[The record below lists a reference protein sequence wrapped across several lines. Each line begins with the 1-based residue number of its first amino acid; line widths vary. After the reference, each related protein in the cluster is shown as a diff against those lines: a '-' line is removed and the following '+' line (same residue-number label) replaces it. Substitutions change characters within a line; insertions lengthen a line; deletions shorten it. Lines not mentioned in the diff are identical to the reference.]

1 DSYFL
6 FLSNG
11 HPLHRTLHSFPT
23 RRSSDLIFGVIRGL
37 AGCRF
42 MAVGRAP
49 RFRKELSMS
58 RKMPPLQMN
67 KLCILGSWSQ
77 CMRKNERGLS
87 MNLGAQPSRLRVT
100 AASRRQHEHRARRL
114 VNSQARTPAIH
125 PPRSSWSQC
134 TATKARGLSVN
145 LPIGVQASAGRLKAG
160 LRTEGTTQTGSWSE
174 TGPEPA
180 FW

>member
-49 RFRKELSMS
+49 RFRKELSMN

-77 CMRKNERGLS
+77 CMRKNERRSEEHTSELQS
-87 MNLGAQPSRLRVT
+87 LRHLVCRLLL
-100 AASRRQHEHRARRL
+100 EKKKI
-114 VNSQARTPAIH
+114 N
-125 PPRSSWSQC
+125 
-134 TATKARGLSVN
+134 N
-145 LPIGVQASAGRLKAG
+145 
-160 LRTEGTTQTGSWSE
+160 
-174 TGPEPA
+174 
-180 FW
+180 